1 MRSLILLLLV
11 LAGLPCPGRAVQAVP
26 ISHTVEAIVERI
38 AGVNELMD
46 HAVGYSGR
54 RPPQWDNFIELRNTA
69 STGELLSLARHSNGV
84 VRCYAFWALSGRDQ
98 VDLFSLVLGHIDDD
112 EEVKYLF
119 GDQGGTLR
127 VGDFFIDQVQS
138 SLTEDQKEE
147 LGRILLVTDNELS
160 ATAKVLRAI
169 QPEERWYPRIRA
181 LARQGN
187 PDALVVLSQYRKEQD
202 IEVILAQYKKAIEND
217 GSLFDIYRAA
227 RHYPHPA
234 LFPVLE
240 QRFDLAL
247 AEDYPSNATRELYLA
262 VASYQDEAAMHLLNR
277 TFTEANSL
285 GSREGHLLALYTAA
299 ETYRNPLYDE
309 LLWKLWVEH
318 YYVTRDAVQYLY
330 PKDQA
335 RALRAIKT
343 SLTEPYRLY
352 FGALDATIPHMLRL
366 LLAADHQAAIEIMR
380 DNLLTAHV
388 HIFRPFAR
396 VAAEI
401 RDDALIEPLFS
412 RLESDSNI
420 HIYVAAGLV
429 LLLYEDEEID
439 QRLGQVDKLGPEF
452 VADWRDAG
460 SERIR
465 SYLNA
470 Q

>member
-1 MRSLILLLLV
+1 
-11 LAGLPCPGRAVQAVP
+11 
-26 ISHTVEAIVERI
+26 VEAIVERI

-69 STGELLSLARHSNGV
+69 STGELLALTRHSNGV
-84 VRCYAFWALSGRDQ
+84 VRCYAFWALTGRDQ
-98 VDLFSLVLGHIDDD
+98 VDLFPLVLEHIDDH
-112 EEVKYLF
+112 EEVRYLF

-127 VGDFFIDQVQS
+127 VGDFYIDQVQS
-138 SLTEDQKEE
+138 SLTPDQKEE
-147 LGRILLVTDNELS
+147 LRRILLVRDNELS
-160 ATAKVLRAI
+160 ATAEVLRAI
-169 QPEERWYPRIRA
+169 QPEAQWYPRIRT
-181 LARQGN
+181 LAQQGN
-187 PDALVVLSQYRKEQD
+187 PDALVLLSQYRKEQD
-202 IEVILAQYKKAIEND
+202 IEVILAQYEKAIEND
-217 GSLFDIYRAA
+217 GSLFHIYGAA

-240 QRFDLAL
+240 QRFALAL

-262 VASYQDEAAMHLLNR
+262 IAGYQDEAAMHLLSR

-285 GSREGHLLALYTAA
+285 DSREGHLLALYTAA

-318 YYVTRDAVQYLY
+318 HYVTRDLVQYLY

-335 RALRAIKT
+335 RALRAIKA
-343 SLTEPYRLY
+343 SLTEPYRVY
-352 FGALDATIPHMLRL
+352 FADLDAAIPPMLRL
-366 LLAADHQAAIEIMR
+366 LLAADHEAAVEIMR

-401 RDDALIEPLFS
+401 LDDALIEPLFS
-412 RLESDSNI
+412 RLESDSNM
-420 HIYVAAGLV
+420 HIYVAAGLA

-439 QRLGQVDKLGPEF
+439 QRLGRVDKLGPEF
-452 VADWRDAG
+452 VVGWRDAG

-470 Q
+470 H